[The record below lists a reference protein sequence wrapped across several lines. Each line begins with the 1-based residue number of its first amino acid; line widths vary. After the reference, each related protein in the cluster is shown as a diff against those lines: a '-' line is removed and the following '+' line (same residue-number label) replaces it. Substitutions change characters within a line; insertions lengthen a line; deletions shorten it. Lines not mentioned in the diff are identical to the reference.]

1 MLKEKACG
9 KLLHQVI
16 IQCTLS
22 IPAPVSAPGRWLTAA
37 ITTSFTVKI
46 CVTNGCSWLFLEKK
60 SHSSINGSNPL
71 SPTLYTVGLW
81 TANFPVI
88 FPQRWNWCINV
99 SARFPGK
106 SKNSVEAQYFTCYG
120 KPSKYF
126 RNLLVLQ
133 WMKPIKQQPRSQRT
147 ASRNTSF
154 HQAAFWSTCT
164 PFAHQSSRLTG
175 YV

>member
-46 CVTNGCSWLFLEKK
+46 WCYKWLLLVVFRKKK

-120 KPSKYF
+120 KPSRYF
-126 RNLLVLQ
+126 RNLLVL
-133 WMKPIKQQPRSQRT
+133 
-147 ASRNTSF
+147 
-154 HQAAFWSTCT
+154 HYE
-164 PFAHQSSRLTG
+164 AHQTATTLTTHCK
-175 YV
+175 